1 MKHSILYID
10 DEVANLNVFKATFR
24 RDYTIHTANSA
35 AEGMNILQTTP
46 IDLVIT
52 DQRMPKMT
60 GVEFLK
66 WCLAEYPN
74 TMRVIL
80 TGFSDTDAIVTA
92 INECD
97 IYRYITKPWDSEDMK
112 LALDKAFEVYSLR
125 SDNQRLIADLKEAK
139 ESLEQKVL
147 ARTTE
152 VTQQKEALE
161 LQNQKLQEIDNERNS
176 ILSMVVHDLQSPI
189 NRMSGLVELFIIE
202 NNTPFTENQILYLD
216 LIKRNISDA
225 SRHIRNLLDTK
236 ALERDTNFQVPLS
249 KVNLTTVL
257 PTMLDGYREQA
268 SKKQVHLHYESN
280 APEVYI
286 NGHEDYI
293 NRIFDNLISNAIKFS
308 PKNANSK
315 VTVRI
320 KENGEYVRISVQD
333 EGQGFT
339 EDDKK
344 NMFKKFQK
352 LSASPTNGESS
363 SGLGLSIVKMLT
375 ERLYGRV
382 WAENDRYQGAIFLV
396 EFPKYFGE

>member
-1 MKHSILYID
+1 MKYTILYVD
-10 DEVANLNVFKATFR
+10 DEIANLNVFKATFR
-24 RDYTIHTANSA
+24 RDYTIYTANSA
-35 AEGMNILQTTP
+35 TEGMEIFKTAP

-52 DQRMPKMT
+52 DQRMPKIT

-66 WCLAEYPN
+66 WCLAEYPD

-80 TGFSDTDAIVTA
+80 TGFSDTDAIITA

-112 LALDKAFEVYSLR
+112 LALDKAFEVYGLR
-125 SDNQRLIADLKEAK
+125 SDNQRLIADLREAK
-139 ESLEQKVL
+139 ESLEQKIL
-147 ARTTE
+147 ARTAE

-161 LQNQKLQEIDNERNS
+161 IQNQKLQEIDNERNN

-189 NRMSGLVELFIIE
+189 NRISGLVELFVME
-202 NNTPFTENQILYLD
+202 NQIAFSENQILYLD

-236 ALERDTNFQVPLS
+236 VLEKDADFQMPLS
-249 KVNLTTVL
+249 KINLTEIL
-257 PTMLDGYREQA
+257 PLTLDSYREQA
-268 SKKQVHLHYESN
+268 AKKQVHLRYESN
-280 APEVYI
+280 ASAIYI
-286 NGHEDYI
+286 NAHEDYVT
-293 NRIFDNLISNAIKFS
+293 RIFDNLISNAIKFS
-308 PKNANSK
+308 PKNVNSN
-315 VTVRI
+315 VTVKI
-320 KENGEYVRISVQD
+320 KENGEYVRVSVQD

-339 EDDKK
+339 EEDKK

-375 ERLYGRV
+375 ERLYGKV
-382 WAENDRYQGAIFLV
+382 WAENGRYQGAIFHV
-396 EFPKYFGE
+396 EFPKYFG